1 MDLFR
6 CRCYLASLQGSEP
19 PNPKRLL
26 GFASRPTKLAMG
38 RLGIFS
44 VSSFHALVQL
54 QYSSHA
60 HVLFFVFFIYLILH
74 SNIFFSQFPA
84 IVLQPNQISLI
95 QNHFPPVCTCSRL
108 TGFSLSVPTQLGEWV
123 SVVGCENEPRITFTH
138 SMARNPCH

>member
-54 QYSSHA
+54 QHSSHA
-60 HVLFFVFFIYLILH
+60 HVLFCFFYISDSSFQH
-74 SNIFFSQFPA
+74 FFLQFPA

-95 QNHFPPVCTCSRL
+95 QNHFSPVCTRSRL